1 MMTIPAVGP
10 ITALTWVLEVDDV
23 ARFHSVKQAVS
34 YCGLCGAERSSAE
47 TIKRMPISK
56 QRNKHLQSVLIEAAK
71 LAPRLS
77 PELALVY
84 DTEKAERPC
93 QSRAQLAVARKLVA
107 YLLAVDRSGREFVVA
122 GERRAAASKPLRRTS
137 RFIETQP
144 ARSRRSRLGRS
155 ELHAPNASFVMLRDW
170 QETLTQSSVT
180 VSTARYSEWMS
191 GSALRA
197 GTAPRGTTAR

>member
-1 MMTIPAVGP
+1 MTIPAVGP

-71 LAPRLS
+71 LAAAPS

-84 DTEKAERPC
+84 MEKQKGQRHLSLNRVASEACSLSPC
-93 QSRAQLAVARKLVA
+93 GGPQWTRV
-107 YLLAVDRSGREFVVA
+107 RSGRRTKSS
-122 GERRAAASKPLRRTS
+122 GSKPLRRTS
-137 RFIETQP
+137 RFIECNPPGP
-144 ARSRRSRLGRS
+144 AEADRGDGATLPMPPSNCFGTGRKHS
-155 ELHAPNASFVMLRDW
+155 LNL
-170 QETLTQSSVT
+170 SVP
-180 VSTARYSEWMS
+180 VSTARYSELS

-197 GTAPRGTTAR
+197 GTAPRGTTAK